1 MTETIIGLLRHGQTD
16 WNIDFRLQGITD
28 IPLNE
33 TGLAQAREAALV
45 LAGTQWDLVLS
56 SPLSRAFDT
65 AKIVSAGIGIAEIAI
80 EPLLLERSFGEAE
93 GLLHEEWKERYPDP
107 NLVPGGETLVELRAR
122 AWQLLDTLAERYQ
135 GQRVLTVSHGALI
148 RKLVKLVSNG
158 EFPREGERLGNAS
171 MSTFRHNGVD
181 WSIDTY
187 DPRTLHSSTHQTTV
201 TEAE

>member
-65 AKIVSAGIGIAEIAI
+65 AKIVSAGIGITEIAI

-122 AWQLLDTLAERYQ
+122 AWQLLDTLAERHQ

-158 EFPREGERLGNAS
+158 EFPREGERFGNAS

-187 DPRTLHSSTHQTTV
+187 DPRTLHSSSH
-201 TEAE
+201 